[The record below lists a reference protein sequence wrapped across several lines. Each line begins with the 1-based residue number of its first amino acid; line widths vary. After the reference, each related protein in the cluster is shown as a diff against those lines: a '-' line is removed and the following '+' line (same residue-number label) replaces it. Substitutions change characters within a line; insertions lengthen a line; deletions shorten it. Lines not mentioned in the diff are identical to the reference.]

1 MYPIIWMMIW
11 LPRGDWWFQTKY
23 RGMAGGR
30 GRFQLRFLQ
39 YGWSSFKKKI
49 LAQGIQGLLIF
60 SDFVYVSVCVSGW
73 LKIERLSPLL
83 QQNPIL
89 DLKATASFSMNT
101 SKTEGYNTCSN
112 SMFHLTRECMNVQL
126 SYISKARP
134 TRVQYTDTN
143 LWNKDVHGLV
153 VMYELGVFG

>member
-1 MYPIIWMMIW
+1 MIGDFKPNTGVW
-11 LPRGDWWFQTKY
+11 RG
-23 RGMAGGR
+23 GG
-30 GRFQLRFLQ
+30 GGFNL
-39 YGWSSFKKKI
+39 GSFNMGDLHSRKKI
-49 LAQGIQGLLIF
+49 QAQGIQGLLIF

-73 LKIERLSPLL
+73 LKIERFSPLL